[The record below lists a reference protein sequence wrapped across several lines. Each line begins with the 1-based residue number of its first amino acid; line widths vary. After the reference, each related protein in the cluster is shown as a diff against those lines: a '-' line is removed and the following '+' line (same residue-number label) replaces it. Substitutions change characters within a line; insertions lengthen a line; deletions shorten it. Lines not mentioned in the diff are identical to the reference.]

1 MLEGKRPME
10 EKGVV
15 APRTPVEEELVGRV
29 AWQIQLR
36 WLAALGVLAAT
47 WVASSILKIQLL
59 PWPLYAIG
67 LFILFYN
74 TLFRLY
80 LERRFSYPSRAK
92 SSGYIYS
99 ALFRFYLKRL
109 EREAATTA
117 AIFDWF
123 AKIQTSLDWLA
134 MMLLVHFSGGV
145 ESPLLFYFIFHLI
158 IASIL
163 LSPLACYFFA
173 TLAAL
178 AVGALAILEYGGLI
192 PHISLG
198 FIPIPLYQNGLY
210 IASVL
215 FFFTTCLYISV
226 YLATSVTINLRQKDE
241 ELLHLQQRLSNAY
254 QRIQTLYDVTKTLSS
269 TLNLEE
275 VLNRIAQSAAEAM
288 QIRACTI
295 RLLDESGQ
303 MVDTVAAYGLSEQYL
318 TKGPIDVQK
327 SLHTY
332 QTLSS
337 GQPTIISDTSQDNR
351 LQYPTEARAEGI
363 SSMLCVP
370 LRIKGKA
377 EGVICVYCTEPD
389 RFNESDAEFL
399 SALAG
404 EGAIAVE
411 NARTY
416 QALEMA
422 DRAKSDFVQ
431 MVTHELRSPL
441 SAVQSML
448 RILEQGYVG
457 TITPKQQDLVQRSQ
471 RRISFL
477 LALVKDL
484 LELAAGKVEQLKGE
498 KQEVVLNETITKVT
512 ELVRTSAVEKGLE
525 FEVEIAEEPLTLVGV
540 EDGLERV
547 FMNLVSNAVKYT
559 PAGGSVAVKAWSEND
574 QIKVEVSDT
583 GIGIPEEAL
592 PRIFE
597 EFYRAKNAKAMEME
611 GTGLGLAIAKDVV
624 EQHGGQI
631 SVESAEGKGSTFYV
645 TLPKG

>member
-1 MLEGKRPME
+1 MMYENWNHQRRKERAQQGME

-15 APRTPVEEELVGRV
+15 PPRAPVEEELVGWV

-36 WLAALGVLAAT
+36 WSAALGILTAT
-47 WVASSILKIQLL
+47 WFASSILNIHL
-59 PWPLYAIG
+59 PLGPLYTIG
-67 LFILFYN
+67 LSILFYN
-74 TLFRLY
+74 AFFLL
-80 LERRFSYPSRAK
+80 
-92 SSGYIYS
+92 
-99 ALFRFYLKRL
+99 YLKRL
-109 EREAATTA
+109 EREAISEA
-117 AIFDWF
+117 AIFDRF
-123 AKIQTSLDWLA
+123 AKVQTSLDWLA
-134 MMLLVHFSGGV
+134 MILLVHFSGGV
-145 ESPLLFYFIFHLI
+145 ESPLILYFIFHLI

-178 AVGALAILEYGGLI
+178 AMGALALLEYGGLI
-192 PHISLG
+192 PHVSLG
-198 FIPIPLYQNGLY
+198 FIPASLYQNSLY
-210 IASVL
+210 VTSILV
-215 FFFTTCLYISV
+215 FFTTCLYISV
-226 YLATSVTINLRQKDE
+226 YLATSVTSNLRRKDE
-241 ELLHLQQRLSNAY
+241 ELLRLQRRLSRAY
-254 QRIQTLYDVTKTLSS
+254 QRMQTLYDVTRTVSS

-275 VLNRIAQSAAEAM
+275 VLNLIAKSAAEAM
-288 QIRACTI
+288 HIKSCTI
-295 RLLDESGQ
+295 RLLDEDGQ
-303 MVDTVAAYGLSEQYL
+303 VVDTIAAYGLSEQYL

-327 SLHTY
+327 SRHIY

-337 GQPTIISDTSQDNR
+337 GQPTIISDTSRDDR
-351 LQYPTEARAEGI
+351 LQYPVETRAEGI
-363 SSMLCVP
+363 NSMLCVP
-370 LRIKGKA
+370 LRIKGKT

-389 RFNESDAEFL
+389 HFRESDAEFL
-399 SALAG
+399 SALAS
-404 EGAIAVE
+404 EGAIAIE

-422 DRAKSDFVQ
+422 DRAKSEFVQ

-448 RILEQGYVG
+448 RVLEQGYVG
-457 TITPKQQDLVQRSQ
+457 PITSKQQDLIQRSQ
-471 RRISFL
+471 RRVSFL

-498 KQEVVLNETITKVT
+498 KKEIALNETIAKVT
-512 ELVRTSAVEKGLE
+512 ELMQTSAEEKGLE
-525 FEVEIAEEPLTLVGV
+525 FKVEIAGEPLVLVGI

-559 PAGGSVAVKAWSEND
+559 PSGGSVAVRAWSENG

-592 PRIFE
+592 PRIFN

-611 GTGLGLAIAKDVV
+611 GTGLGLAIAKDAV

-631 SVESAEGKGSTFYV
+631 SVKSTVGEGSTFYV
-645 TLPKG
+645 TLPEV

>member
-1 MLEGKRPME
+1 
-10 EKGVV
+10 
-15 APRTPVEEELVGRV
+15 
-29 AWQIQLR
+29 
-36 WLAALGVLAAT
+36 
-47 WVASSILKIQLL
+47 
-59 PWPLYAIG
+59 
-67 LFILFYN
+67 
-74 TLFRLY
+74 
-80 LERRFSYPSRAK
+80 
-92 SSGYIYS
+92 
-99 ALFRFYLKRL
+99 
-109 EREAATTA
+109 
-117 AIFDWF
+117 
-123 AKIQTSLDWLA
+123 
-134 MMLLVHFSGGV
+134 
-145 ESPLLFYFIFHLI
+145 
-158 IASIL
+158 
-163 LSPLACYFFA
+163 
-173 TLAAL
+173 
-178 AVGALAILEYGGLI
+178 
-192 PHISLG
+192 
-198 FIPIPLYQNGLY
+198 
-210 IASVL
+210 
-215 FFFTTCLYISV
+215 
-226 YLATSVTINLRQKDE
+226 LATSVTINLRQKDE

>member
-1 MLEGKRPME
+1 MME
-10 EKGVV
+10 EKVV
-15 APRTPVEEELVGRV
+15 VPSRTPVEEELVGRV

-36 WLAALGVLAAT
+36 WFAALGVLAAT
-47 WVASSILKIQLL
+47 WVASSILNIRL
-59 PWPLYAIG
+59 PLWPLYTVG
-67 LFILFYN
+67 LSILVYN
-74 TLFRLY
+74 ALFRLY
-80 LERRFSYPSRAK
+80 LERRFSYPSWVK

-99 ALFRFYLKRL
+99 ALFRFHLKRL
-109 EREAATTA
+109 EKEAAATA
-117 AIFDWF
+117 AIFDRF
-123 AKIQTSLDWLA
+123 AKVQTGLDWLA
-134 MMLLVHFSGGV
+134 MILLVHFSGGV
-145 ESPLLFYFIFHLI
+145 ESPLLLYFIFHLI
-158 IASIL
+158 LASIL

-178 AVGALAILEYGGLI
+178 AVGALAVLEYEGLI
-192 PHISLG
+192 PHVSLG
-198 FIPIPLYQNGLY
+198 FITVPLYQNGLY

-226 YLATSVTINLRQKDE
+226 YLATSVTINLRQKDR
-241 ELLHLQQRLSNAY
+241 ELLRLQRRLSRAY
-254 QRIQTLYDVTKTLSS
+254 QRIQTLYDVTRTVSS

-275 VLNRIAQSAAEAM
+275 VLSLIAKSAAETM
-288 QIRACTI
+288 QIKACTI

-303 MVDTVAAYGLSEQYL
+303 LVDTIAAYGLSEQYL

-327 SLHTY
+327 SRYIHE
-332 QTLSS
+332 TLSS
-337 GQPTIISDTSQDNR
+337 GQPTIISDTSRDDR
-351 LQYPTEARAEGI
+351 LQYPAETRAEGI
-363 SSMLCVP
+363 NSMLCVP
-370 LRIKGKA
+370 LFIKGKA
-377 EGVICVYCTEPD
+377 EGVICVYGTEPD
-389 RFNESDAEFL
+389 HFSESDAEFL
-399 SALAG
+399 SALAS
-404 EGAIAVE
+404 EGAIAIE

-416 QALEMA
+416 QALELA

-457 TITPKQQDLVQRSQ
+457 PITSKQQDLIQRSQ
-471 RRISFL
+471 RRVSFL

-484 LELAAGKVEQLKGE
+484 LDLAAGKMEQLKGE
-498 KQEVVLNETITKVT
+498 RKQVVLNETITKVT
-512 ELVRTSAVEKGLE
+512 ELMQTSAEEKGLE
-525 FEVEIAEEPLTLVGV
+525 WKVEIAEEPLVLTGV
-540 EDGLERV
+540 EEGLERV

-559 PAGGSVAVKAWSEND
+559 PAGGSVAVKAWGEND

-592 PRIFE
+592 PRIFN

-631 SVESAEGKGSTFYV
+631 SVKSVVGKGSTFDV
-645 TLPKG
+645 TLPKS

>member
-1 MLEGKRPME
+1 ME

-15 APRTPVEEELVGRV
+15 PPRTPVEEELVERV

-36 WLAALGVLAAT
+36 WFAAIGVLVAT
-47 WVASSILKIQLL
+47 WAANSILKIQLP
-59 PWPLYAIG
+59 PWPLYALG
-67 LFILFYN
+67 LFILLYN
-74 TLFRLY
+74 FLFRLY
-80 LERRFSYPSRAK
+80 LTRLSYPGQLK

-99 ALFRFYLKRL
+99 ALLRFYAERL
-109 EREAATTA
+109 EKESIAQAAT
-117 AIFDWF
+117 FDRF
-123 AKIQTSLDWLA
+123 AKVQTALDWLA
-134 MMLLVHFSGGV
+134 MILLVHFSGGM

-178 AVGALAILEYGGLI
+178 AVGVLAILEYEGLI
-192 PHISLG
+192 PHVSLG
-198 FIPIPLYQNGLY
+198 FIPAPLYQNGLY
-210 IASVL
+210 ITSVL
-215 FFFTTCLYISV
+215 FFFTTCLYIAV
-226 YLATSVTINLRQKDE
+226 YLATSVTINLRQKDK
-241 ELLHLQQRLSNAY
+241 ELLRLQQRLLSAY
-254 QRIQTLYDVTKTLSS
+254 QRLQTLYDVTKTVSS
-269 TLNLEE
+269 TLDLEE
-275 VLNRIAQSAAEAM
+275 VLNLIARISVGTM
-288 QIRACTI
+288 QVKACTI

-303 MVDTVAAYGLSEQYL
+303 MVDTIAAYGLSEQYL

-327 SLHTY
+327 SFHTY

-337 GQPTIISDTSQDNR
+337 GQPVIISNTSRDDR
-351 LQYPTEARAEGI
+351 LQYPAEAKAEGI
-363 SSMLCVP
+363 NSMLCVP
-370 LRIKGKA
+370 LFIKGKA
-377 EGVICVYCTEPD
+377 EGVICVYRIEPD
-389 RFNESDAEFL
+389 HFSESDAEFL
-399 SALAG
+399 SALAS
-404 EGAIAVE
+404 EGAIAIE

-416 QALEMA
+416 QALEIA

-448 RILEQGYVG
+448 RVLEEGYVG
-457 TITPKQQDLVQRSQ
+457 PITSKQQDLIQRSQ
-471 RRISFL
+471 RRVSFL

-498 KQEVVLNETITKVT
+498 KTEVVLNETITKVT
-512 ELVRTSAVEKGLE
+512 ELMQTSTEEKGLE
-525 FEVEIAEEPLTLVGV
+525 LKVEIAEEPLVLVGI

-559 PAGGSVAVKAWSEND
+559 PAGGSVVVRAWSED
-574 QIKVEVSDT
+574 GQIRIEISDT
-583 GIGIPEEAL
+583 GIGIPEEDL
-592 PRIFE
+592 PRIFN

-631 SVESAEGKGSTFYV
+631 SVESVVGKGSTFYV
-645 TLPKG
+645 NLPKS

>member
-1 MLEGKRPME
+1 MA
-10 EKGVV
+10 EKEIMS
-15 APRTPVEEELVGRV
+15 PRTPVEEELVGRV
-29 AWQIQLR
+29 IWQIQLR
-36 WLAALGVLAAT
+36 WFAALGVLAAT
-47 WVASSILKIQLL
+47 WTASSILNIQLSL
-59 PWPLYAIG
+59 RHLYALG

-74 TLFRLY
+74 ALFRLY
-80 LERRFSYPSRAK
+80 LKRLSYPSRAK

-99 ALFRFYLKRL
+99 ALLQFYLKRL
-109 EREAATTA
+109 ERGAIIEAG
-117 AIFDWF
+117 IFDRF
-123 AKIQTSLDWLA
+123 AKVQTSMDWLT
-134 MMLLVHFSGGV
+134 MILLVHFSGGV
-145 ESPLLFYFIFHLI
+145 ESPLLLYFIFHLI

-163 LSPLACYFFA
+163 LSPQACYFFA

-178 AVGALAILEYGGLI
+178 AVGALAILEYRGLI

-198 FIPIPLYQNGLY
+198 FITAPLYQNGLY

-226 YLATSVTINLRQKDE
+226 YLATSVTINLRQKDK
-241 ELLHLQQRLSNAY
+241 ELLRLQQRLSGAY
-254 QRIQTLYDVTKTLSS
+254 QRIQTLYEITKTVSS

-275 VLNRIAQSAAEAM
+275 VLNLIAQSAAKAM
-288 QIRACTI
+288 QVKACTI

-303 MVDTVAAYGLSEQYL
+303 TVDTVAAYGLSEKYL

-327 SLHTY
+327 SRHIY

-337 GQPTIISDTSQDNR
+337 GQPAIISNTSRDDR
-351 LQYPTEARAEGI
+351 LQYPAEAKTEGI
-363 SSMLCVP
+363 NAMLCVP
-370 LRIKGKA
+370 LLIKGKA
-377 EGVICVYCTEPD
+377 EGLICVYSIEPD
-389 RFNESDAEFL
+389 HFSKSDAEFL
-399 SALAG
+399 SALAS
-404 EGAIAVE
+404 EGAIAIE

-448 RILEQGYVG
+448 RLLEQGYVG
-457 TITPKQQDLVQRSQ
+457 PVTSKQQDLIQRSQ
-471 RRISFL
+471 RRVSFL
-477 LALVKDL
+477 LSLVKDL
-484 LELAAGKVEQLKGE
+484 LELAAGKVEQLRGE
-498 KQEVVLNETITKVT
+498 KNEVVLNEIITKVT
-512 ELVRTSAVEKGLE
+512 ELMQTSAQEKGLE
-525 FEVEIAEEPLTLVGV
+525 WKVEIAEEPLVLVGI
-540 EDGLERV
+540 EEGLERV

-559 PAGGSVAVKAWSEND
+559 LAGGLVAVRAWSEND

-592 PRIFE
+592 PRIFN

-631 SVESAEGKGSTFYV
+631 SVESTVGEGSTFYV
-645 TLPKG
+645 ALPKG

>member
-1 MLEGKRPME
+1 ME

-15 APRTPVEEELVGRV
+15 LPRTPVEEELVRRV

-36 WLAALGVLAAT
+36 WSAALGVLTAA
-47 WVASSILKIQLL
+47 WFASSILNLQLPL
-59 PWPLYAIG
+59 RPLYTVG
-67 LFILFYN
+67 LSILFYN
-74 TLFRLY
+74 
-80 LERRFSYPSRAK
+80 
-92 SSGYIYS
+92 
-99 ALFRFYLKRL
+99 ALFLLYLKRL
-109 EREAATTA
+109 EREAVSEA
-117 AIFDWF
+117 AVFDRF
-123 AKIQTSLDWLA
+123 AKVQTSLDWLA
-134 MMLLVHFSGGV
+134 MILLVHFSGGV
-145 ESPLLFYFIFHLI
+145 ESPLIFYFVFHLI

-163 LSPLACYFFA
+163 LSPRACYFFA

-178 AVGALAILEYGGLI
+178 AMGALAILEYGGLI

-198 FIPIPLYQNGLY
+198 FIPASLYQNGLY
-210 IASVL
+210 IISILV
-215 FFFTTCLYISV
+215 FFTTCLYISV
-226 YLATSVTINLRQKDE
+226 YLATTVTSNLRRKDE
-241 ELLHLQQRLSNAY
+241 ELLRLQQRLSSAY
-254 QRIQTLYDVTKTLSS
+254 QRIQTLYEVTKTVSS

-275 VLNRIAQSAAEAM
+275 VLNLIAQSAAEAM
-288 QIRACTI
+288 QIKACTI

-303 MVDTVAAYGLSEQYL
+303 IVDTAAAYGLSEQYL

-332 QTLSS
+332 QTLS

-363 SSMLCVP
+363 NSMLCVP
-370 LRIKGKA
+370 LLIKGKA

-389 RFNESDAEFL
+389 RFSESDAEFL
-399 SALAG
+399 SALAS
-404 EGAIAVE
+404 EGAIAIE

-441 SAVQSML
+441 SAVHSML
-448 RILEQGYVG
+448 RVLEAGYVG
-457 TITPKQQDLVQRSQ
+457 PIASKQQDLIQRSK
-471 RRISFL
+471 RRVSFL
-477 LALVKDL
+477 LALVNDL
-484 LELAAGKVEQLKGE
+484 LELAAGKMEQLKGE
-498 KQEVVLNETITKVT
+498 KKEVVLNETITKVT
-512 ELVRTSAVEKGLE
+512 ELVQTSAEEKGLE
-525 FEVEIAEEPLTLVGV
+525 LEVKIAEEPLALVGI

-559 PAGGSVAVKAWSEND
+559 PAGGSVAVRAWSEND
-574 QIKVEVSDT
+574 QIKVKVSDT

-592 PRIFE
+592 VRIFD

-631 SVESAEGKGSTFYV
+631 SVESVVGEGSTFYV

>member
-1 MLEGKRPME
+1 ME

-15 APRTPVEEELVGRV
+15 PPRTPVEEELVRRV

-36 WLAALGVLAAT
+36 WSAALVVLTAT
-47 WVASSILKIQLL
+47 WFASSTLNIQLPL
-59 PWPLYAIG
+59 WPLYTIG
-67 LFILFYN
+67 LSILFYN
-74 TLFRLY
+74 
-80 LERRFSYPSRAK
+80 
-92 SSGYIYS
+92 
-99 ALFRFYLKRL
+99 ALFLLYLKRL
-109 EREAATTA
+109 EREAISEA
-117 AIFDWF
+117 AIFDRF
-123 AKIQTSLDWLA
+123 AKVQTSLDWLA
-134 MMLLVHFSGGV
+134 MILLVHFSGGV

-163 LSPLACYFFA
+163 LSPQACYFFA

-178 AVGALAILEYGGLI
+178 AMGALAVLEYEGLI

-198 FIPIPLYQNGLY
+198 FIPASLYQNGLY
-210 IASVL
+210 IASILV
-215 FFFTTCLYISV
+215 FFTTCLYISV
-226 YLATSVTINLRQKDE
+226 YLATSVTANLRKKDE
-241 ELLHLQQRLSNAY
+241 ELLRLQQRLASAY
-254 QRIQTLYDVTKTLSS
+254 QRIQTLYEVTKTVSS

-275 VLNRIAQSAAEAM
+275 VLNLIAQSAAEAM
-288 QIRACTI
+288 RIKACTI

-303 MVDTVAAYGLSEQYL
+303 IVDTVAAYGLSEQYL

-327 SLHTY
+327 SRHVY

-337 GQPTIISDTSQDNR
+337 GQLAIISDTSRDDR
-351 LQYPTEARAEGI
+351 LQYPVEARAEGI
-363 SSMLCVP
+363 NAMLCVP
-370 LRIKGKA
+370 LLIKGKA
-377 EGVICVYCTEPD
+377 EGVICVYSTELD
-389 RFNESDAEFL
+389 HFSESDAEFL
-399 SALAG
+399 SALAS
-404 EGAIAVE
+404 EGAIAIE

-448 RILEQGYVG
+448 RVLEEGYVG
-457 TITPKQQDLVQRSQ
+457 PITSRQQDLIQRSK
-471 RRISFL
+471 RRVSFL
-477 LALVKDL
+477 LALVNDL
-484 LELAAGKVEQLKGE
+484 LDLAAGKMEQLKGE
-498 KQEVVLNETITKVT
+498 KKEVVLNEIITKVT
-512 ELVRTSAVEKGLE
+512 ELVQTSAEEKRLE
-525 FEVEIAEEPLTLVGV
+525 LKVEITEEPLALVGI

-559 PAGGSVAVKAWSEND
+559 PVGGSVAVRAWSEND
-574 QIKVEVSDT
+574 QIEVEVSDT

-592 PRIFE
+592 SRIFD

-631 SVESAEGKGSTFYV
+631 SVESVEGEGSTFYV

>member
-1 MLEGKRPME
+1 ME
-10 EKGVV
+10 EKGIV
-15 APRTPVEEELVGRV
+15 PLIRTPVEEELVGRV

-36 WLAALGVLAAT
+36 WFAALGVLVAT
-47 WVASSILKIQLL
+47 WVASSILDIQLP
-59 PWPLYAIG
+59 PWPLYIVG
-67 LFILFYN
+67 LSILFYN
-74 TLFRLY
+74 ALFQLY

-99 ALFRFYLKRL
+99 ALFQFHLKRL
-109 EREAATTA
+109 EREATATA
-117 AIFDWF
+117 AIFDRF
-123 AKIQTSLDWLA
+123 AKVQTSLDWLA
-134 MMLLVHFSGGV
+134 MILLVHFSGGV

-178 AVGALAILEYGGLI
+178 AVGALAILEYGGFI

-198 FIPIPLYQNGLY
+198 FISFPLYQNGLY

-226 YLATSVTINLRQKDE
+226 YLATSVTINLRQKDN
-241 ELLHLQQRLSNAY
+241 ELLRLQRRLSNAY
-254 QRIQTLYDVTKTLSS
+254 QRIQTLYDVTRTVSS
-269 TLNLEE
+269 TLDLKK
-275 VLNRIAQSAAEAM
+275 VLDLIAQSATETM
-288 QIRACTI
+288 QIKACTI

-303 MVDTVAAYGLSEQYL
+303 MVDTIAAYGLSEQYL

-327 SLHTY
+327 SRYIY

-337 GQPTIISDTSQDNR
+337 GQPTIISDTSRDSR
-351 LQYPTEARAEGI
+351 LQYPVETRAEGI
-363 SSMLCVP
+363 KSMLCVP
-370 LRIKGKA
+370 LRIKGKL

-389 RFNESDAEFL
+389 RFSESDAEFL
-399 SALAG
+399 SALAS
-404 EGAIAVE
+404 EGAIAIE

-416 QALEMA
+416 QALEIA

-457 TITPKQQDLVQRSQ
+457 SITSKQQDLIQRSQ
-471 RRISFL
+471 RRVSFL

-484 LELAAGKVEQLKGE
+484 LELAAGKMEQLKGE
-498 KQEVVLNETITKVT
+498 KKEVILNETITKVT
-512 ELVRTSAVEKGLE
+512 ELMQTSAEEKGLE
-525 FEVEIAEEPLTLVGV
+525 FKVEIAQEPLVLVGI

-559 PAGGSVAVKAWSEND
+559 PAGGSVAVRAWSEDD
-574 QIKVEVSDT
+574 QIKIEVSDT

-592 PRIFE
+592 PRIFD

-611 GTGLGLAIAKDVV
+611 GTGLGLAIAKEVI
-624 EQHGGQI
+624 EQHGGRI
-631 SVESAEGKGSTFYV
+631 SVESAEAKGSTFYV

>member
-1 MLEGKRPME
+1 MA
-10 EKGVV
+10 EKGAVP
-15 APRTPVEEELVGRV
+15 PRTPVEEELVGRV

-36 WLAALGVLAAT
+36 WFAALGVLVAT
-47 WVASSILKIQLL
+47 WIASSFLNIPVPQ
-59 PWPLYAIG
+59 WPLYAVG

-74 TLFRLY
+74 ILFRLY
-80 LERRFSYPSRAK
+80 SERRFSYPSRAR

-99 ALFRFYLKRL
+99 ALFRFHLKRL
-109 EREAATTA
+109 EREATTAA
-117 AIFDWF
+117 AIFDRF
-123 AKIQTSLDWLA
+123 AKVQTSLDWLA
-134 MMLLVHFSGGV
+134 MILLVHFSGGV

-178 AVGALAILEYGGLI
+178 AVGALALLEYGGLI
-192 PHISLG
+192 PHVSLG
-198 FIPIPLYQNGLY
+198 FISIPLYQNGLY
-210 IASVL
+210 IASILL
-215 FFFTTCLYISV
+215 FFTACLYISV
-226 YLATSVTINLRQKDE
+226 YLATSVTINLRQKDR
-241 ELLHLQQRLSNAY
+241 ELLRLQQRLSRAY
-254 QRIQTLYDVTKTLSS
+254 QRIQTLYDVTRTVSS

-275 VLNRIAQSAAEAM
+275 VLNLIAKSAAETM
-288 QIRACTI
+288 QIKACTI

-303 MVDTVAAYGLSEQYL
+303 GVETIAAYGLSDQYL

-327 SLHTY
+327 SRYIY
-332 QTLSS
+332 QTLTSE
-337 GQPTIISDTSQDNR
+337 QPTIISDTSRDDR
-351 LQYPTEARAEGI
+351 LQYPAETRAEGI
-363 SSMLCVP
+363 NSMLCVP
-370 LRIKGKA
+370 LFIKGKA
-377 EGVICVYCTEPD
+377 EGVICVYGTEPD
-389 RFNESDAEFL
+389 HFSESDAEFL
-399 SALAG
+399 SALAS
-404 EGAIAVE
+404 EGAIAIE

-457 TITPKQQDLVQRSQ
+457 PITSKQQDLIQRSQ
-471 RRISFL
+471 RRVSFL

-484 LELAAGKVEQLKGE
+484 LELAAGKMEQLKGE
-498 KQEVVLNETITKVT
+498 KKEVVLNETITKVI
-512 ELVRTSAVEKGLE
+512 ELMQTSAEEKGLE
-525 FEVEIAEEPLTLVGV
+525 LKVEIAEELLALVGI

-559 PAGGSVAVKAWSEND
+559 PAGGSVTVRAWSEND
-574 QIKVEVSDT
+574 QIKVQVSDT

-592 PRIFE
+592 PRIFN
-597 EFYRAKNAKAMEME
+597 EFYRAKNAKAIEME

-631 SVESAEGKGSTFYV
+631 SVKSVVGEGSTFYV

>member
-1 MLEGKRPME
+1 MA
-10 EKGVV
+10 EKEIMS
-15 APRTPVEEELVGRV
+15 PRTPVEEELVGRV
-29 AWQIQLR
+29 IWQIQLR
-36 WLAALGVLAAT
+36 WFAALGVLAAT
-47 WVASSILKIQLL
+47 WTASSILNIQLSL
-59 PWPLYAIG
+59 RHLYALG

-74 TLFRLY
+74 ALFRLY
-80 LERRFSYPSRAK
+80 LKRLSYPSRAK

-99 ALFRFYLKRL
+99 ALLQFYLKRL
-109 EREAATTA
+109 ERGAIIEAG
-117 AIFDWF
+117 IFDRF
-123 AKIQTSLDWLA
+123 AKVQTSMDWLT
-134 MMLLVHFSGGV
+134 MILLVHFSGGV
-145 ESPLLFYFIFHLI
+145 ESPLLLYFIFHLI

-163 LSPLACYFFA
+163 LSPQACYFFA

-178 AVGALAILEYGGLI
+178 AVGALAILEYRGLI

-198 FIPIPLYQNGLY
+198 FITAPLYQNGLY

-226 YLATSVTINLRQKDE
+226 YLATSVTINLRQKDK
-241 ELLHLQQRLSNAY
+241 ELLRLQQRLSGAY
-254 QRIQTLYDVTKTLSS
+254 QRIQTLYEITKTVSS

-275 VLNRIAQSAAEAM
+275 VLNLIAQNAAKAM
-288 QIRACTI
+288 QVKACTI

-303 MVDTVAAYGLSEQYL
+303 TVDTVAAYGLSEKYL

-327 SLHTY
+327 SRHIY

-337 GQPTIISDTSQDNR
+337 GQPAIISNTSRDDR
-351 LQYPTEARAEGI
+351 LQYPAEAKTEGI
-363 SSMLCVP
+363 NAMLCVP
-370 LRIKGKA
+370 LLIKGKA
-377 EGVICVYCTEPD
+377 EGLICVYSIEPD
-389 RFNESDAEFL
+389 HFSKSDAEFL
-399 SALAG
+399 SALAS
-404 EGAIAVE
+404 EGAIAIE

-448 RILEQGYVG
+448 RLLEQGYVG
-457 TITPKQQDLVQRSQ
+457 PVTSKQQDLIQRSQ
-471 RRISFL
+471 RRVSFL
-477 LALVKDL
+477 LSLVKDL
-484 LELAAGKVEQLKGE
+484 LELAAGKVEQLRGE
-498 KQEVVLNETITKVT
+498 KNEVVLNEIITKVT
-512 ELVRTSAVEKGLE
+512 ELMQTSAQEKGLE
-525 FEVEIAEEPLTLVGV
+525 WKVEIAEEPLVLVGI
-540 EDGLERV
+540 EEGLERV

-559 PAGGSVAVKAWSEND
+559 LAGGLVAVRAWSEND

-592 PRIFE
+592 PRIFN

-631 SVESAEGKGSTFYV
+631 SVESTVGEGSTFYV
-645 TLPKG
+645 ALPKG

>member
-1 MLEGKRPME
+1 ME

-15 APRTPVEEELVGRV
+15 PPRTPVEEELVERV

-36 WLAALGVLAAT
+36 WFAAIGVLVAA
-47 WVASSILKIQLL
+47 WFANSILNIQLPL
-59 PWPLYAIG
+59 WPIYAVG
-67 LFILFYN
+67 LSIIFYN
-74 TLFRLY
+74 AIFHLY
-80 LERRFSYPSRAK
+80 LKQLPYPSQAK
-92 SSGYIYS
+92 SSGYDYS
-99 ALFRFYLKRL
+99 ALLRFYSKWLKR
-109 EREAATTA
+109 ETSAQAT
-117 AIFDWF
+117 IFDRF
-123 AKIQTSLDWLA
+123 AKVQTSLDWLA
-134 MMLLVHFSGGV
+134 MILLVHFSGGV

-178 AVGALAILEYGGLI
+178 AVGVLAILEYGGLI

-198 FIPIPLYQNGLY
+198 FISVPLYQNGLY
-210 IASVL
+210 IASV
-215 FFFTTCLYISV
+215 FFFFITCLYISV
-226 YLATSVTINLRQKDE
+226 YLATSVTINLRQKDK
-241 ELLHLQQRLSNAY
+241 ELLRLQQRLLSAY
-254 QRIQTLYDVTKTLSS
+254 QRIQTLYDVTKTVSS

-275 VLNRIAQSAAEAM
+275 VLNLIARIAAWAM
-288 QIRACTI
+288 HVKACTI

-318 TKGPIDVQK
+318 AKGPIDIQK

-337 GQPTIISDTSQDNR
+337 GQPTIISDTSRDNR
-351 LQYPTEARAEGI
+351 LQYPAEAGAEGI
-363 SSMLCVP
+363 NSMLCVP
-370 LRIKGKA
+370 LLIKGKA
-377 EGVICVYCTEPD
+377 EGVICVYGTEPD
-389 RFNESDAEFL
+389 HFSESDAEFL
-399 SALAG
+399 SALAS
-404 EGAIAVE
+404 EGAIAIE
-411 NARTY
+411 NARAY

-448 RILEQGYVG
+448 RVLEQGYVG
-457 TITPKQQDLVQRSQ
+457 PITSKQKDLVQRSQ

-484 LELAAGKVEQLKGE
+484 LELAAGKMEHLTGE
-498 KQEVVLNETITKVT
+498 KKKVVLNDTITKVT
-512 ELVRTSAVEKGLE
+512 ELIQTSAEEKGLE
-525 FEVEIAEEPLTLVGV
+525 LKVEIAEEPIVLIGI

-559 PAGGSVAVKAWSEND
+559 PAGGSVSVRAWSEND

-592 PRIFE
+592 PRIFN

-631 SVESAEGKGSTFYV
+631 SVESTVGEGSTFYV
-645 TLPKG
+645 ALPKG

>member
-1 MLEGKRPME
+1 ME
-10 EKGVV
+10 EKGIVSS
-15 APRTPVEEELVGRV
+15 RTPVEEELVGRV

-36 WLAALGVLAAT
+36 WFAALGVLVAT
-47 WVASSILKIQLL
+47 WVASSILNIRL
-59 PWPLYAIG
+59 PLRPLYTLG

-74 TLFRLY
+74 ALFWLY
-80 LERRFSYPSRAK
+80 LKRLSYPSRTK

-99 ALFRFYLKRL
+99 ALVRFYVEQL
-109 EREAATTA
+109 ERETIATA
-117 AIFDWF
+117 AIFDRF
-123 AKIQTSLDWLA
+123 AQVQTGMDWLA
-134 MMLLVHFSGGV
+134 MILLVHFSGGV
-145 ESPLLFYFIFHLI
+145 ESPLLFYFVFHLI

-163 LSPLACYFFA
+163 LSPQACYFFA

-178 AVGALAILEYGGLI
+178 AVGALAVLEYGGLI

-198 FIPIPLYQNGLY
+198 FITAPLYQNGLY

-226 YLATSVTINLRQKDE
+226 YLATSVTINLRQKDK
-241 ELLHLQQRLSNAY
+241 ELLRLQQSLSNAY
-254 QRIQTLYDVTKTLSS
+254 QRIQTLYEVTKTISS

-275 VLNRIAQSAAEAM
+275 VLNLIAQSAAETM
-288 QIRACTI
+288 QVKACTI

-303 MVDTVAAYGLSEQYL
+303 TVDTIAAYGLSENYL
-318 TKGPIDVQK
+318 AKGPIDVQK
-327 SLHTY
+327 SRHIY

-337 GQPTIISDTSQDNR
+337 GQAAIISDTSRDDR
-351 LQYPTEARAEGI
+351 LQYQAEARAEGI
-363 SSMLCVP
+363 NSMLCVP
-370 LRIKGKA
+370 LFIKSKA
-377 EGVICVYCTEPD
+377 EGVICVYCTEPE
-389 RFNESDAEFL
+389 RFSESDAEFL
-399 SALAG
+399 STLAS
-404 EGAIAVE
+404 EGAIAIE

-448 RILEQGYVG
+448 RLLEQGYVG
-457 TITPKQQDLVQRSQ
+457 PVTSEQQDLIQRSQ

-477 LALVKDL
+477 LSLVKDL
-484 LELAAGKVEQLKGE
+484 LELAAGKVEQLRGE
-498 KQEVVLNETITKVT
+498 KKEVVLNETITKVA
-512 ELVRTSAVEKGLE
+512 ELMQSSAEEKGLE
-525 FEVEIAEEPLTLVGV
+525 WKVEIAEEPLVLVGI
-540 EDGLERV
+540 EEGLERV

-592 PRIFE
+592 PRIFN

-631 SVESAEGKGSTFYV
+631 SVESIVGEGSTFCV

>member
-1 MLEGKRPME
+1 ME
-10 EKGVV
+10 EKG
-15 APRTPVEEELVGRV
+15 ALPPRTPVEEELVERV

-36 WLAALGVLAAT
+36 WFAAIGVLVAA
-47 WVASSILKIQLL
+47 WFANSILNIQLPL
-59 PWPLYAIG
+59 WPIYAVG
-67 LFILFYN
+67 LSIIFYN
-74 TLFRLY
+74 AIFHLY
-80 LERRFSYPSRAK
+80 LKQLPYPSQAK
-92 SSGYIYS
+92 SSGYDYS
-99 ALFRFYLKRL
+99 ALLRFYSKWLKR
-109 EREAATTA
+109 ETSAQAT
-117 AIFDWF
+117 IFDRF
-123 AKIQTSLDWLA
+123 AKVQTSLDWLA
-134 MMLLVHFSGGV
+134 MILLVHFSGGV

-178 AVGALAILEYGGLI
+178 AVGVLAILEYGGLI

-198 FIPIPLYQNGLY
+198 FISVPLYQNGLY
-210 IASVL
+210 IASV
-215 FFFTTCLYISV
+215 FFFFITCLYISV
-226 YLATSVTINLRQKDE
+226 YLATSVTINLRQKDK
-241 ELLHLQQRLSNAY
+241 ELLRLQQRLLSAY
-254 QRIQTLYDVTKTLSS
+254 QRIQTLYDVTKTVSS

-275 VLNRIAQSAAEAM
+275 VLNLIARIAAWAM
-288 QIRACTI
+288 HVKACTI

-318 TKGPIDVQK
+318 AKGPIDIQK
-327 SLHTY
+327 SVHTY

-337 GQPTIISDTSQDNR
+337 GQPIIISDTSRDNR
-351 LQYPTEARAEGI
+351 LQYPAETGAEGI
-363 SSMLCVP
+363 NSMLCVP
-370 LRIKGKA
+370 LLIKGKA
-377 EGVICVYCTEPD
+377 EGVICVYGTEPD
-389 RFNESDAEFL
+389 HFSESDAEFL
-399 SALAG
+399 SALAS
-404 EGAIAVE
+404 EGAIAIE

-448 RILEQGYVG
+448 RVLEEGYVG
-457 TITPKQQDLVQRSQ
+457 PITSKQQDLIRRSK

-477 LALVKDL
+477 LALVNDL
-484 LELAAGKVEQLKGE
+484 LDLAAGKMEQLQGE
-498 KQEVVLNETITKVT
+498 KKEVVLNETITKVT
-512 ELVRTSAVEKGLE
+512 ELMQTSAEEKGLE
-525 FEVEIAEEPLTLVGV
+525 FKVEIAEEPLVLVGI

-574 QIKVEVSDT
+574 QVKVEISDT

-592 PRIFE
+592 PRIFN
-597 EFYRAKNAKAMEME
+597 EFYRAKNAKTMEME
-611 GTGLGLAIAKDVV
+611 GTGLGLAIVKDVV
-624 EQHGGQI
+624 EQHGGHI
-631 SVESAEGKGSTFYV
+631 SVKSAVGEGSTFYV

>member
-1 MLEGKRPME
+1 ME

-15 APRTPVEEELVGRV
+15 PPRTPVEEELVGRV

-36 WLAALGVLAAT
+36 WFAALGVLVAT
-47 WVASSILKIQLL
+47 WVASSILKIQL
-59 PWPLYAIG
+59 PPRPLYTLG

-74 TLFRLY
+74 ALFRLY
-80 LERRFSYPSRAK
+80 LKRLSYPSRAK

-99 ALFRFYLKRL
+99 ALLRFYLKRL
-109 EREAATTA
+109 EREAIATA
-117 AIFDWF
+117 AIFDRF
-123 AKIQTSLDWLA
+123 AKVQTGLDWLA
-134 MMLLVHFSGGV
+134 MTLLVHFSGGV

-178 AVGALAILEYGGLI
+178 AVGVLAILEYGGLI
-192 PHISLG
+192 SHISLG
-198 FIPIPLYQNGLY
+198 FFSVPLYQNGWY

-226 YLATSVTINLRQKDE
+226 YLATSVTINLRQKDK
-241 ELLHLQQRLSNAY
+241 ELLRLQQRLSSAY
-254 QRIQTLYDVTKTLSS
+254 QRIQTLYEVTKTVSS

-275 VLNRIAQSAAEAM
+275 VLNLIAQSATEAM
-288 QIRACTI
+288 QIKACTI

-327 SLHTY
+327 SRHIY

-337 GQPTIISDTSQDNR
+337 GQSAIVSDTSRDDR
-351 LQYPTEARAEGI
+351 LQYPVEAGAEGI
-363 SSMLCVP
+363 NSMLCVP
-370 LRIKGKA
+370 LLIKGRA

-389 RFNESDAEFL
+389 HFSESDAEFL
-399 SALAG
+399 SALAS
-404 EGAIAVE
+404 EGAIAIE

-448 RILEQGYVG
+448 RVLEEGYVG
-457 TITPKQQDLVQRSQ
+457 PITSKQQDLIQRSK

-477 LALVKDL
+477 LALVNDL
-484 LELAAGKVEQLKGE
+484 LDLAAGKMEQLKGE
-498 KQEVVLNETITKVT
+498 KKEVVLNETISKVI
-512 ELVRTSAVEKGLE
+512 ELVQTSAEEKGLE
-525 FEVEIAEEPLTLVGV
+525 LEVEIAAEPLVLVGI

-559 PAGGSVAVKAWSEND
+559 PAGGSVAVRAWSEDNY
-574 QIKVEVSDT
+574 IKVKVSDT
-583 GIGIPEEAL
+583 GIGIPQEAL
-592 PRIFE
+592 PRIFD
-597 EFYRAKNAKAMEME
+597 EFYRARNAKAVEKE

-624 EQHGGQI
+624 EQHGGHI
-631 SVESAEGKGSTFYV
+631 SVKSVVGEGSTFYV